1 MRANA
6 DAQRPTRG
14 LCREDRRLEKL
25 SHWDRG
31 TLPGFDAKAS
41 GHVPAGSIL
50 SFIAEPLSRLGV
62 AAGSDRG
69 LWGADTRVLE
79 HASSTSSPHSGLSS
93 RISNLVVVAG
103 SDTLFPIWK

>member
-14 LCREDRRLEKL
+14 LCREDWRLEKL
-25 SHWDRG
+25 SHRDRG
-31 TLPGFDAKAS
+31 RLPGFDAKAS
-41 GHVPAGSIL
+41 GHGPAGSIP

-62 AAGSDRG
+62 AAGSVRG

-79 HASSTSSPHSGLSS
+79 HASTSSPHSGLSS

-103 SDTLFPIWK
+103 SDSLFPIWK

>member
-6 DAQRPTRG
+6 DAQRSTWG

-25 SHWDRG
+25 SYWDRQR
-31 TLPGFDAKAS
+31 LPGFDAKAL

-79 HASSTSSPHSGLSS
+79 HASTSSPHSGLSS